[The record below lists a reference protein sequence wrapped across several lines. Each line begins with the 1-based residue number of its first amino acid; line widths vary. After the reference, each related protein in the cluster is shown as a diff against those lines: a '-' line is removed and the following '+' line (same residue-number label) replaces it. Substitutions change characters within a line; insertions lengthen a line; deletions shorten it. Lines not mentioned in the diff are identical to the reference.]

1 MNDINLLDE
10 TFDKNQSHNYHM
22 SIQTGNDGFSL
33 CLLDTIRNK
42 YIAFQHHPMN
52 KSDHN
57 FEEIISKIQ
66 SDPLLKLPYK
76 SVSHILTDGKSTLVP
91 ALFFEEKKEK
101 LIFQFNQV
109 HEDSSEVLFNNLSSA
124 MVVNIFA
131 YPKTYLTKLKE
142 IYPNLKAYHRSSPFI
157 ETLVQNSAK
166 WANPKCFVAINK
178 KEIDIGI
185 AQKKKLEFFNS
196 FTYKENTDIVYY
208 ILNIIEQFKLSAME
222 TEVYI
227 SVDLENHDE
236 IFEFLNNYL
245 NLIKFIHPSDQYT
258 YSYIFDE
265 LQLTRFA
272 NLFNLALCA

>member
-42 YIAFQHHPMN
+42 YIAFRHHPMD

-57 FEEIISKIQ
+57 FEEIISIIQ

-76 SVSHILTDGKSTLVP
+76 SVSHVLTDGKSTLVP
-91 ALFFEEKKEK
+91 AFFFEEKKEQ

-109 HEDSSEVLFNNLSSA
+109 QEDFSEVLFNTLSNA

-131 YPKTYLTKLKE
+131 YPKAYFAKIKE
-142 IYPNLKAYHRSSPFI
+142 IYPNLKAFHRSSPFI

-166 WANPKCFVAINK
+166 WVTPKCFVAINK

-196 FTYKENTDIVYY
+196 FTYKEHTDIVYY